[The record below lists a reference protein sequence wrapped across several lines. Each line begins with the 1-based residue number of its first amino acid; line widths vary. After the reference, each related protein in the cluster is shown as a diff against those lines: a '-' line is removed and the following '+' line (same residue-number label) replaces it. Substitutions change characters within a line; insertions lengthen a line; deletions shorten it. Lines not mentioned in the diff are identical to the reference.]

1 MKRIWS
7 ILILALVIAV
17 ICTTGCLYIF
27 NFENNITKMM
37 NESKQLI
44 QDKQYEQA
52 AKASKRAEQY
62 FVKNERIISVFC
74 DHELLE
80 QLGVSISKLAPLAEE
95 ETEYEFDSELQSAFV
110 MLRHLVND
118 QRPSIR
124 NIL

>member
-1 MKRIWS
+1 
-7 ILILALVIAV
+7 
-17 ICTTGCLYIF
+17 
-27 NFENNITKMM
+27 M